1 MPQKPTIAQRL
12 KHELLEYA
20 LLSVYLYICFGALI
34 IYKMLI
40 LHGQG
45 VSYAPYGLA
54 AIKAL
59 ILAKFILLGNA
70 FRLGDRLKR
79 QRILA
84 IVAQKSVLYLV
95 MLVVL
100 SVIEECVIGL
110 FHGKSIAVTLAEF
123 GSEKLLQ
130 VSVASLIML
139 LILIPYLMSSEL
151 NVVLGEGRL
160 WKILVAQRAELAS
173 KGLGKPR

>member
-59 ILAKFILLGNA
+59 VLAKFILLGQVA
-70 FRLGDRLKR
+70 GLGDRFKG

-110 FHGKSIAVTLAEF
+110 FHGQSIAVTLAEF